1 MHVPRVRRPSLC
13 IAAAVVIVAGSPSA
27 VASVSSAVLVHQ
39 EETVIGTSLRD
50 RPITA
55 VHRWT
60 DGATNRVVVL
70 GQMHGNEKAGVDI
83 ARRLES
89 APLPANTDLWIIPTM
104 NPDGNAAD
112 TRVNAA
118 GVDLNRNFAHLW
130 VRADEGTGTFS
141 GPAALSEPETRA
153 VTDLIARVQPRMTVS
168 FHQPLFGVD
177 TSGIPSARWLA
188 DALADRT
195 GLPRK
200 DFTCSGGCHGTF
212 TGWHNDFTA
221 GSAVTVELGPSATA
235 SELDR
240 HAAAVLAVADET
252 EGAHAD
258 PGGKISNRTRRV
270 GAVGFY
276 STDRTAESPAC
287 LTVG

>member
-1 MHVPRVRRPSLC
+1 MHRED
-13 IAAAVVIVAGSPSA
+13 A
-27 VASVSSAVLVHQ
+27 
-39 EETVIGTSLRD
+39 EIGTSVQGRA
-50 RPITA
+50 ITA

-60 DGATNRVVVL
+60 EGAKDRVLVL
-70 GQMHGNEKAGVDI
+70 GQMHGNEKAGIDI

-104 NPDGNAAD
+104 NPDGNAVD

-130 VRADEGTGTFS
+130 LHADEGTGTYS

-153 VTDLIARVQPRMTVS
+153 VTDLIAQVQPRMTVS

-177 TSGIPSARWLA
+177 TSGAPSARWLA

-240 HAAAVLAVADET
+240 HAAVVLAVADET
-252 EGAHAD
+252 DA
-258 PGGKISNRTRRV
+258 V
-270 GAVGFY
+270 GADAIIARSWRGPGVG
-276 STDRTAESPAC
+276 
-287 LTVG
+287 

>member
-1 MHVPRVRRPSLC
+1 MTG
-13 IAAAVVIVAGSPSA
+13 AGSPP
-27 VASVSSAVLVHQ
+27 VLASVPSGVTVHR
-39 EETVIGTSLRD
+39 EDAEIGTSVQGRA
-50 RPITA
+50 ITA

-60 DGATNRVVVL
+60 DGAKDRVLVL

-89 APLPANTDLWIIPTM
+89 APLPANTDLWIIATM

-130 VRADEGTGTFS
+130 LHADEGTGTYS

-153 VTDLIARVQPRMTVS
+153 VTDLIAQVQPRMTVS

-177 TSGIPSARWLA
+177 TSGAPSARWLA

-240 HAAAVLAVADET
+240 HAAALLAVADET
-252 EGAHAD
+252 DA
-258 PGGKISNRTRRV
+258 V
-270 GAVGFY
+270 GADAIIAHWKALGAGASPLGAVLSPEY
-276 STDRTAESPAC
+276 AENGP
-287 LTVG
+287 LGYPIE

>member
-1 MHVPRVRRPSLC
+1 MMDVPRVRRPALC
-13 IAAAVVIVAGSPSA
+13 IAAALVIVAGSPPALASA
-27 VASVSSAVLVHQ
+27 PPAVLVHQ
-39 EETVIGTSLRD
+39 EEAVIGASLRD

-70 GQMHGNEKAGVDI
+70 GQMHGNETAGVDI
-83 ARRLES
+83 ARRVAS
-89 APLPANTDLWIIPTM
+89 AALPANTDLWIIPTM
-104 NPDGNAAD
+104 NPDGNAAG

-130 VRADEGTGTFS
+130 VRVDEGTGTFS

-153 VTDLIARVQPRMTVS
+153 VTDLIARVQPRITVS

-177 TSGIPSARWLA
+177 TSAIPSACWLA

-235 SELDR
+235 SELDQ

-252 EGAHAD
+252 D
-258 PGGKISNRTRRV
+258 PV
-270 GAVGFY
+270 GA
-276 STDRTAESPAC
+276 DAIIAC
-287 LTVG
+287 SWRGPGVD

>member
-1 MHVPRVRRPSLC
+1 MMDVPRVRRPALC
-13 IAAAVVIVAGSPSA
+13 IAAAVVIVAGSPPAFASA
-27 VASVSSAVLVHQ
+27 PPAVLVHQ

-50 RPITA
+50 RPIIA

-83 ARRLES
+83 ARRVES
-89 APLPANTDLWIIPTM
+89 ASLPANTDLWAIATM
-104 NPDGNAAD
+104 NPDGNAAG
-112 TRVNAA
+112 TRVNTA

-130 VRADEGTGTFS
+130 VHAGEGSGTFS

-153 VTDLIARVQPRMTVS
+153 IADVITRVQPRMTVS
-168 FHQPLFGVD
+168 YHQPLFGVD
-177 TSGIPSARWLA
+177 TSGMPSARWLA

-212 TGWHNDFTA
+212 TGWHNAYTT
-221 GSAVTVELGPSATA
+221 GSAVTVELGPSTA
-235 SELDR
+235 EACQSSSEVVGR
-240 HAAAVLAVADET
+240 GPSSTVT
-252 EGAHAD
+252 AD
-258 PGGKISNRTRRV
+258 PVVKALCHPVN
-270 GAVGFY
+270 A
-276 STDRTAESPAC
+276 PW
-287 LTVG
+287 